1 MFGTNSRGGL
11 ENFQVRTPLRK
22 AMSCEHHLQYLA
34 MIPVPSS
41 ANCATHTVLL
51 SSTHDAKH
59 VLGKLTIHL
68 GIFQLP
74 WCQPRAPLAR
84 FSSLK
89 SYRSGW
95 PWKVWKR
102 LQGQQHCYVCER
114 IQTICSLGSLA
125 NGSTLYAHLHAV
137 PILDEPTCQ
146 CRIGATMLI
155 VDLETIE

>member
-1 MFGTNSRGGL
+1 MFGTNSTGGL
-11 ENFQVRTPLRK
+11 ENFHVQTPLSK
-22 AMSCEHHLQYLA
+22 GALCEHHLQYLA
-34 MIPVPSS
+34 TIPVPSS

-51 SSTHDAKH
+51 SSTHDAKR
-59 VLGKLTIHL
+59 VLGKSTIHL

-146 CRIGATMLI
+146 CRIGATM
-155 VDLETIE
+155 